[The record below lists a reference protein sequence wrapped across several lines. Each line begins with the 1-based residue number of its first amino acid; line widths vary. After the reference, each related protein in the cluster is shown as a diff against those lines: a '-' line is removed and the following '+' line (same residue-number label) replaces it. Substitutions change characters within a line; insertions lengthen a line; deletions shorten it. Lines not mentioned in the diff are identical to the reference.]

1 MTEYGY
7 VIFHTT
13 SAVMQAEKRLLKA
26 ELKIK
31 LVPVPREFSSDCG
44 ISLRFDWQQYE
55 AVKGLLESSNIE
67 IEGIHRLKA

>member
-1 MTEYGY
+1 MIEYGF

-26 ELKIK
+26 GLKIK

-55 AVKGLLESSNIE
+55 AVKNLLEGAKIE
-67 IEGIHRLKA
+67 IEGIHLLKA